1 MIPARTQIGV
11 KLLTLHGYGTHAI
24 FDNYDMRR
32 FMFMDYIT
40 YENKTVDEAEQM
52 MLRALERLFR
62 KANHP

>member
-1 MIPARTQIGV
+1 
-11 KLLTLHGYGTHAI
+11 
-24 FDNYDMRR
+24 
-32 FMFMDYIT
+32 MFMDYIT